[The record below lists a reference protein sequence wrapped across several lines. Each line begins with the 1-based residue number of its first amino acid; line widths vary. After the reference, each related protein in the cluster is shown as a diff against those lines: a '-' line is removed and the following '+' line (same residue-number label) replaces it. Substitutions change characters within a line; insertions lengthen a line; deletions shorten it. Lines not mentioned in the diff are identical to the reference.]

1 MKKHIIV
8 FDLDGTLSIVGDR
21 IKYLQQEPKDWDSF
35 FNNCGEDKPNFPAVE
50 TFFALWAGFE
60 EYRMKIVT
68 GRSEEVRLIT
78 ERWLNKNNIF
88 VFDSD
93 IHMRKTGDRRPDT
106 IVKPEL
112 IEEFKDE
119 IFMIFDDRTVMVRK
133 WRELGYTCLQ
143 VADGDY

>member
-21 IKYLQQEPKDWDSF
+21 IKYLQQTPKDWDSF
-35 FNNCGEDKPNFPAVE
+35 NCSCGDDKPNLPAVIV
-50 TFFALWAGFE
+50 FFALWAGFE
-60 EYRMKIVT
+60 EYKMKIVT
-68 GRSEEVRLIT
+68 GRSEEVRLVT
-78 ERWLNKNNIF
+78 EKWLNKNNIF

-93 IHMRKTGDRRPDT
+93 IHMRKAGDRRPDT

-119 IFMIFDDRTVMVRK
+119 IFMIFDDRTAMVRK